1 MARAKGSEAPNS
13 EVDME
18 LLLCSARCLQR
29 LCRLPE
35 GQRAVQAT
43 ACSPW
48 GVGCYRQAAHEIV
61 SQEAQAPIVSNLA

>member
-1 MARAKGSEAPNS
+1 MARAEGSGAPIS
-13 EVDME
+13 EVNME
-18 LLLCSARCLQR
+18 LLLCSAWCLQR

-43 ACSPW
+43 ACSRW
-48 GVGCYRQAAHEIV
+48 GAGCCRQAAHEIV